1 MKAALLGLAVILMT
15 FGLVG
20 TTAARS
26 GADAATVRVEPA
38 TVGAGESVTFEGVG
52 MSPGSARALVLAGG
66 HLVIGL
72 GAVRT
77 DASGQFSTVVGIPGH
92 LPPGSYEL
100 RAIADDTLVAMV
112 AVTGAAASGARS
124 GMAAPSAGV
133 TPTEG
138 GTSTRVTVML
148 GLAAL
153 MIVAALVV
161 AWRAERAARSWRPGR
176 R

>member
-1 MKAALLGLAVILMT
+1 MKAAALGLGVILMT

-38 TVGAGESVTFEGVG
+38 TVGAGESVTFEGTG
-52 MSPGSARALVLAGG
+52 MRPGTARTLVLAGG

-77 DASGQFSTVVGIPGH
+77 DVSGQFSTVVGIPGH

-100 RAIADDTLVAMV
+100 RAIGTDTLVATV
-112 AVTGAAASGARS
+112 AVTGAAAFSARS
-124 GMAAPSAGV
+124 GVAAQSAGV

-138 GTSTRVTVML
+138 GTSTRVAVML
-148 GLAAL
+148 GLAVL
-153 MIVAALVV
+153 MIVAAIVV
-161 AWRAERAARSWRPGR
+161 AWRAERGARPWRPGH
-176 R
+176 

>member
-1 MKAALLGLAVILMT
+1 MKAAVLGLGVVLLM

-26 GADAATVRVEPA
+26 SAEATVRAEPA
-38 TVGAGESVTFEGVG
+38 TVGAGESVTFEGTG
-52 MSPGSARALVLAGG
+52 MRPGSARTLVLAGG

-77 DASGQFSTVVGIPGH
+77 DVSGQFSTVVGIPGH

-100 RAIADDTLVAMV
+100 RAIGDDTLVATV

-124 GMAAPSAGV
+124 RVAARSAGV